1 MDAQPDTQRE
11 TSTSPAPERLAGRY
25 QLGEPLGKGRS
36 TVYRAVD
43 VRLERP
49 VAVKQV
55 ELAAGQE
62 DAERVRTRALREAQ
76 AAARL
81 NNPSVVTVY
90 DVVEEGGSIWLVM
103 ELVEAPSLAQIVA
116 DEGPVSH
123 PRAAQ
128 VGLDVLAAL
137 EAAHAVGIVHRDVK
151 PANVLVAAGD
161 RAKLTDFGVATIRDD
176 SRLTATGL
184 IVGSPSYMSP
194 EQARGDLVGPAT
206 DLWALGAMLYFATEG
221 EPPFQG
227 DSALATASAV
237 VHGAPRPAQH
247 PGPLSVI
254 VSRLLTK
261 DPGNRATPSEVRAA
275 LTRAARTPRARP
287 TAATRSTAVAPPSLR
302 PSLGLRRAPPPG
314 GSRNAAGRD
323 PGGEHAPASA
333 CAVAA
338 VAAGGRGAGAGAGTG
353 GGQRPDRRRRRGRR
367 GQCRLGAAGHGGVR
381 GAGDDA
387 DHHRAR
393 PSTTTTASTTSTT
406 APAPAGVPAGWT
418 AYQDPDG
425 RYSIAY
431 PAGWEVA
438 PAGGSLTDFRD
449 PATGAKL
456 RVDWT
461 DTPGADPAQAWRELA
476 VGFARTHDNYQE
488 LGIGPTTYRD
498 YNAAVWEFRYGSS
511 PAIHATNLGFVTGG
525 RGYALLFTAPEDQWA
540 ASQGTAEQFRQ
551 AFQPVP
557 A

>member
-1 MDAQPDTQRE
+1 MDAQPDIQPDT
-11 TSTSPAPERLAGRY
+11 TGSPATQRLAGRY
-25 QLGEPLGKGRS
+25 ELGEPLGKGRS
-36 TVYRAVD
+36 TVYRATD
-43 VRLERP
+43 VRLQRP

-55 ELAAGQE
+55 VLAAGQE
-62 DAERVRTRALREAQ
+62 DAERVRSRAMREAH

-90 DVVEEGGSIWLVM
+90 DVVEESGSIWLVM

-116 DEGPVSH
+116 EEGPLSH
-123 PRAAQ
+123 DRAAA

-184 IVGSPSYMSP
+184 IVGSPSYMAP
-194 EQARGDLVGPAT
+194 EQAKGDPVGPAT
-206 DLWALGAMLYFATEG
+206 DLWALGALLYFATEG

-237 VHGAPRPAQH
+237 VHGTPRPAQR
-247 PGPLSVI
+247 PGALTVI

-261 DPGNRATPSEVRAA
+261 DPGNRATPSEIRAA
-275 LTRAARTPRARP
+275 LNRAARPARARTRAAAPAAATAVLPAPAPAP
-287 TAATRSTAVAPPSLR
+287 TAS
-302 PSLGLRRAPPPG
+302 PPPG
-314 GSRNAAGRD
+314 L
-323 PGGEHAPASA
+323 PASA
-333 CAVAA
+333 TPPGGTPGVSPSPRAGMPPRSRLMLLVAAAVALLLGVAA
-338 VAAGGRGAGAGAGTG
+338 VGALT
-353 GGQRPDRRRRRGRR
+353 RDD
-367 GQCRLGAAGHGGVR
+367 
-381 GAGDDA
+381 GDDRSSA
-387 DHHRAR
+387 A
-393 PSTTTTASTTSTT
+393 PSTDASEAPATTPSTAPPESTTSTT
-406 APAPAGVPAGWT
+406 APTTTTTAPAGVPAGWT
-418 AYQDPDG
+418 AYQDPSG
-425 RYSIAY
+425 RFSIAY
-431 PAGWEVA
+431 PAGWEVV

-461 DTPGADPAQAWRELA
+461 DTPGADPAQAWRDLA
-476 VGFARTHDNYQE
+476 ASFGPAHDNYQE
-488 LGIGPTTYRD
+488 IGIGPTSYRD
-498 YNAAVWEFRYGSS
+498 YNAALWEFRYGSS
-511 PAIHATNLGFVTGG
+511 PPIHAANLGFVTGG

-540 ASQGTAEQFRQ
+540 AGQATAQQFRQ

>member
-1 MDAQPDTQRE
+1 MDAQPDTQPD
-11 TSTSPAPERLAGRY
+11 TTGSPATERLAGRY
-25 QLGEPLGKGRS
+25 ELGEPLGKGRS
-36 TVYRAVD
+36 TVYRATD
-43 VRLERP
+43 VRLRRP

-62 DAERVRTRALREAQ
+62 DAERVRARAMREAQ

-90 DVVEEGGSIWLVM
+90 DVVEEAGSIWLVM
-103 ELVEAPSLAQIVA
+103 ELVDAPSLAQIVA
-116 DEGPVSH
+116 EEGPLSH
-123 PRAAQ
+123 ARAAA

-184 IVGSPSYMSP
+184 IVGSPSYMAP
-194 EQARGDLVGPAT
+194 EQARGGLVGPAA
-206 DLWALGAMLYFATEG
+206 DLWALGALLYFATEG

-237 VHGAPRPAQH
+237 VHGTPRPAQNA
-247 PGPLSVI
+247 GALTVI

-261 DPGNRATPSEVRAA
+261 EPARRATPSEVRAA
-275 LTRAARTPRARP
+275 LNRAARASRGARVATASGTTAVILAPAPPGPESPASSTPPGGTPRARS
-287 TAATRSTAVAPPSLR
+287 RLLLLVGVALALL
-302 PSLGLRRAPPPG
+302 LG
-314 GSRNAAGRD
+314 
-323 PGGEHAPASA
+323 
-333 CAVAA
+333 VAA
-338 VAAGGRGAGAGAGTG
+338 VGALTRDDDGGNGEAASPTTTEASNESATTPTTAE
-353 GGQRPDRRRRRGRR
+353 PE
-367 GQCRLGAAGHGGVR
+367 A
-381 GAGDDA
+381 
-387 DHHRAR
+387 
-393 PSTTTTASTTSTT
+393 TTTTAGKSTT
-406 APAPAGVPAGWT
+406 ATPAATGVPAGWT
-418 AYQDPDG
+418 AYQDPGG
-425 RYSIAY
+425 RYRIAY
-431 PAGWEVA
+431 PSSWEVV

-461 DTPGADPAQAWRELA
+461 DTPGTDPAQAWRDLA
-476 VGFARTHDNYQE
+476 AGFARSHDNYQE
-488 LGIGPTTYRD
+488 LGIAPTTYRD
-498 YNAAVWEFRYGSS
+498 YNAALWEFSYGSS
-511 PAIHATNLGFVTGG
+511 PPIHAANLGFVTGG

-540 ASQGTAEQFRQ
+540 AQQGTAEQFRQ

-557 A
+557 R

>member
-1 MDAQPDTQRE
+1 MDAQPDTQPE
-11 TSTSPAPERLAGRY
+11 TKAAPTKERLAGRY
-25 QLGEPLGKGRS
+25 ELGEPLGQGRS
-36 TVYRAVD
+36 TVYRATD
-43 VRLERP
+43 VRLQRP

-90 DVVEEGGSIWLVM
+90 DVVESDGSIWLVM

-123 PRAAQ
+123 SRAAH

-151 PANVLVAAGD
+151 PANVLVGSDD

-206 DLWALGAMLYFATEG
+206 DLWALGALLYFATEG
-221 EPPFQG
+221 EPPFCG

-237 VHGAPRPAQH
+237 VHGSPRPARH
-247 PGPLSVI
+247 PGPLTVI

-261 DPGNRATPSEVRAA
+261 DPANRATPSEVRAA
-275 LTRAARTPRARP
+275 LNRAARAGGAAR
-287 TAATRSTAVAPPSLR
+287 AATASGTTAVIPPAPSAKR
-302 PSLGLRRAPPPG
+302 NAPAPASTTPPG
-314 GSRNAAGRD
+314 GTPAASPAPGWPARSRLVLLVGVAVVLLVG
-323 PGGEHAPASA
+323 
-333 CAVAA
+333 VAA
-338 VAAGGRGAGAGAGTG
+338 FGASTRDDGGDTASSPPATQATEEPATTPTTAEP
-353 GGQRPDRRRRRGRR
+353 QPT
-367 GQCRLGAAGHGGVR
+367 
-381 GAGDDA
+381 
-387 DHHRAR
+387 
-393 PSTTTTASTTSTT
+393 TTTTAPASTTT
-406 APAPAGVPAGWT
+406 APTPAPGVPSGWT
-418 AYQDPDG
+418 AYEDPSG
-425 RYSIAY
+425 RYRIAY
-431 PAGWEVA
+431 PAGWEVV

-461 DTPGADPAQAWRELA
+461 DTPGADPTQAWRDLA
-476 VGFARTHDNYQE
+476 AGFARTHDNYQE

-498 YNAAVWEFRYGSS
+498 YNAALWEFSYGSS
-511 PAIHATNLGFVTGG
+511 PTIHAANLGFVTGG

-540 ASQGTAEQFRQ
+540 ASQGTAELFRQ

-557 A
+557 R